1 MGAPATVERRPV
13 GVGCFP
19 YELAYFEISTTSP
32 KPARRRVRCAREVP
46 VPETVRET
54 ITQLLESTRQM
65 CDQLLSLPTEE
76 VGLPSSHVC
85 AQGGDLWRLLTNDID
100 HELIHTGQ
108 VLEGRY
114 EARAKASPMER
125 LVAEWIVAR
134 ARFVASFVGM
144 SDAAFNEESAPGQW
158 SYPAI
163 AKHIYELEQHS
174 LKTIREDIAGR

>member
-19 YELAYFEISTTSP
+19 NELAYFEISTTSP
-32 KPARRRVRCAREVP
+32 KPARWRVRCPREAP

-76 VGLPSSHVC
+76 IASPSSHVC

-100 HELIHTGQ
+100 HEVIHTGQ

-114 EARAKASPMER
+114 EAHATASPMER
-125 LVAEWIVAR
+125 LVGEWIVAR
-134 ARFVASFVGM
+134 ARFIASFVGM
-144 SDAAFNEESAPGQW
+144 SDAAFNEESATGQW
-158 SYPAI
+158 SYRAI
-163 AKHIYELEQHS
+163 AKHIYGLEQHS